1 MQPTFKRH
9 GMVAAVALLTGM
21 VMSTAQAAQAV
32 VVGAKS
38 PVASLTADQVSQLF
52 LGKSSTLPGGATAVL
67 IDQPEGSPARD
78 EFYTKAT
85 GKNATQMKALWSRL
99 TFSGAAQPPKVV
111 GGPAEV
117 KKAVAETPGAIG
129 YIDKGAVD
137 ATVKVLLV
145 IE

>member
-1 MQPTFKRH
+1 MTKTFKH
-9 GMVAAVALLTGM
+9 QVLVAAVAA
-21 VMSTAQAAQAV
+21 MSALCFTTAHAAQAV
-32 VVGAKS
+32 VVSAKS
-38 PVASLTADQVSQLF
+38 TVPSLTADQVSQLF
-52 LGKSSTLPGGATAVL
+52 LGKSATLPGGGAAVL

-78 EFYTKAT
+78 EFYTKAA
-85 GKNATQMKALWSRL
+85 GKNAAQMKSLWSRL

-111 GGPAEV
+111 AGPAEV
-117 KKAVAETPGAIG
+117 KKTVADTPGAIG